1 MRFFDEM
8 TTVPQS
14 SCSVIK
20 HARAV
25 LLVHVCVFVMFALG
39 AQFAFSSMSEAD
51 EFDGACEEPLFN
63 FSLPA
68 KVGFAFCWGVMMNV
82 VTPVA

>member
-8 TTVPQS
+8 MTVPQS
-14 SCSVIK
+14 SCSVIQ

-25 LLVHVCVFVMFALG
+25 VLVHVCVFVMSAVGVSL
-39 AQFAFSSMSEAD
+39 AFSSMTELD
-51 EFDGACEEPLFN
+51 EFDGACDEPLFN

-68 KVGFAFCWGVMMNV
+68 KVGLAFCWGVMMNV